1 MVQVI
6 RLKTLAQIVGH
17 GHKKV
22 VKYQI
27 QNLEG
32 TQKS

>member
-6 RLKTLAQIVGH
+6 KLKILAQVVGH
-17 GHKKV
+17 GHKKAE
-22 VKYQI
+22 KYQN